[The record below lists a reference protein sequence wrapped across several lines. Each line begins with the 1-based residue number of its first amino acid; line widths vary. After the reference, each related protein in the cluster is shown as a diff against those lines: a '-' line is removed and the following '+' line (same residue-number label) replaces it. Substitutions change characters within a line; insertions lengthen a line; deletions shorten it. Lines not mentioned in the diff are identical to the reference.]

1 MQRLIVCGISLTLLA
16 LAAFAPTAQETTC
29 RVSIELIDGNTNQ
42 PVSGLV
48 RIAEADGGVLHPDEL
63 QSRGVGLPAE
73 QVIHEWSVV
82 PGGKAEL
89 KLSAQKLSF
98 AAISGLETERAEVT
112 LDLAGKKTA
121 DLKLVLKPFSNL
133 RMQGQIAGNTH
144 LHLMKLARDDSD
156 RYLREIP
163 RADGLDVLFVSYL
176 ERADA
181 DHEYISNKYTK
192 DDLANLSADNLPIG
206 NGEEHRHN
214 FGPGDEGYGHV
225 MFLDLPGLVLPV
237 SLGPGIT
244 KRGNDGIPLQR
255 GIDQARKAG
264 ATVVW
269 CHNNWGRENIPSWV
283 TKRLDAQNIFDGG
296 EHGSYEDSFYRYLNA
311 GIHVPFSTGT
321 DWFIYDFSRVYVPV
335 EGEITPQAWLKSL
348 RAGRS
353 FITNGPLL
361 EFTANE
367 KQPGD
372 VIDLKEPG
380 EIEVTAKAT
389 GRIDFG
395 SLELIQNGRVVRSQP
410 SRAVDGHFEAA
421 LEVKLPV
428 HDPGW
433 IAVRTPPPP
442 LDKAPD
448 RFPPVN
454 RNEFG
459 QLLFSHSSPVYV
471 SIAGREMFDAQIAKE
486 FLSEI
491 ERNRREIAE
500 SGQFADDEERGRVL
514 AVHDQAVE
522 TLKSWLDR
530 HNR

>member
-1 MQRLIVCGISLTLLA
+1 MQRLITSGVSLALLA
-16 LAAFAPTAQETTC
+16 AAALAPQQDTTC
-29 RVSIELIDGNTNQ
+29 RVALQLIDGDTNR
-42 PVSGLV
+42 PIAGLV
-48 RIAEADGGVLHPDEL
+48 RIAAADGVVLNSQEL
-63 QSRGVGLPAE
+63 QSRGAGLPAE

-82 PGGKAEL
+82 PGGEATLTLPAK
-89 KLSAQKLSF
+89 KLSF
-98 AAISGLETERAEVT
+98 AAIAGLETERAEVAV
-112 LDLAGKKTA
+112 DLANKKTA
-121 DLKLVLKPFSNL
+121 DVKLVLKRFSNL
-133 RMQGQIAGNTH
+133 RAQGQIAGNTH
-144 LHLMKLARDDSD
+144 LHLMKLAREDSD

-163 RADGLDVLFVSYL
+163 KADGLDVLFVSYL

-181 DHEYISNKYTK
+181 DHEYITNQYTA
-192 DDLANLSADNLPIG
+192 DDMKILSAGNLPIG

-214 FGPGDEGYGHV
+214 FGPGGEGYGHV
-225 MFLDLPGLVLPV
+225 MFLDLPELVLPV

-244 KRGNDGIPLQR
+244 KRGSDGLPLQR
-255 GIDQARKAG
+255 GIDQARKVG

-269 CHNNWGRENIPSWV
+269 CHNDWGRENIPSWV

-321 DWFIYDFSRVYVPV
+321 DWFIYDFSRVYVPI
-335 EGEITPQAWLKSL
+335 EAEITPQAWLKSL

-372 VIDLKEPG
+372 TIALNEPA

-395 SLELIQNGRVVRSQP
+395 SLELIQNGRVVRSQA

-421 LEVKLPV
+421 LEVKLSI

-442 LDKAPD
+442 LAKEPD
-448 RFPPVN
+448 RFPSVKK
-454 RNEFG
+454 NEFG
-459 QLLFSHSSPVYV
+459 QLLFSHASPIYV
-471 SIAGREMFDAQIAKE
+471 SVGGRGMFDAQVAKE

-491 ERNRREIAE
+491 ERNRRAIDQE
-500 SGQFADDEERGRVL
+500 GQFADDEERQRVL
-514 AVHDQAVE
+514 AVHDEAIE
-522 TLKSWLDR
+522 TLKVWIGQR
-530 HNR
+530 E